1 MEKNSLESLEKSFQD
16 NLFIVEKLKR
26 EYRKITPL
34 EAFAYLGESKPI
46 SRILKSKLGKLQ
58 ILDVIVAKQN
68 YGDSKDY
75 YCLCSNG
82 FRSETDDLIN
92 DLFSKEWFVKL

>member
-1 MEKNSLESLEKSFQD
+1 MNDTLLETLEKSIQD

-26 EYRKITPL
+26 EYRKITPI
-34 EAFAYLGESKPI
+34 EAFAFLGESKPI
-46 SRILKSKLGKLQ
+46 SRIFKNNSGKLK
-58 ILDVIVAKQN
+58 ILDIAVAKQN